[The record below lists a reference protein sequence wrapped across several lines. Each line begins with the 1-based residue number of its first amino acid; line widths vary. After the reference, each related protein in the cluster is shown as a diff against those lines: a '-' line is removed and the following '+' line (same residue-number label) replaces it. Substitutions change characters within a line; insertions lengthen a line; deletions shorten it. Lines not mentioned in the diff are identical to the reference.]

1 MGVGRAAP
9 CTCRGQ
15 IKSNSKLAEGW
26 RGGSGCGDAASP
38 PPGPGP
44 AAGGCAFGRLRSS
57 ASQAKRPHP
66 CKLGRRLLVALSCA
80 HGKTRVGRPAQPAR
94 GTPRAHAAHAPTT
107 GPNPAFDSSQRRAVD
122 PRHAW
127 MKRLETMDQSMERK
141 RWVTSRSSAAPN
153 TPRPTART
161 TPGWRP
167 APGGCRPAGSA
178 APARRRRT
186 PGRPST
192 WRRHRAS

>member
-66 CKLGRRLLVALSCA
+66 CKLGRRLLVCAVLRTRQDRGWASCP
-80 HGKTRVGRPAQPAR
+80 TRPRHASGPCGSRPHNR
-94 GTPRAHAAHAPTT
+94 TH
-107 GPNPAFDSSQRRAVD
+107 PAFDSSQRRAVD